1 MFEEKTFVDENNVK
15 KRGAKRPEC
24 YIKITQY
31 DWKGGNAGLST
42 AIDQGID
49 TENITKLL
57 NKYVFVEKI
66 TSQILL
72 LYTEIIKSFKKH
84 KN

>member
-1 MFEEKTFVDENNVK
+1 METNIITEFASCKASWMFSFK
-15 KRGAKRPEC
+15 
-24 YIKITQY
+24 KITQY

-57 NKYVFVEKI
+57 KKYA
-66 TSQILL
+66 LL
-72 LYTEIIKSFKKH
+72 RK
-84 KN
+84 